1 MKDDT
6 RLPEPSEVE
15 PPLQELT
22 RLRELSR
29 FTVPTARLQRAMYTR
44 IRATLDN
51 DTPHAARSAGK
62 TRARSWLL
70 ALTFTVAVPS
80 AFAATPTGALV
91 VQHTVRWATQ
101 VWSLVDPSVEPLE
114 RRANAVHSR
123 ETRESTSVVQAS
135 ASTTPQPAEA
145 PSAESSQS
153 FTPLVVPTSSP
164 ATAATVHIKPGHNNA
179 RIVEPSESQRQTRPS
194 DATAASG
201 TNDLA
206 AENSSL
212 SFLTERQLLE
222 AARLRLRAGDTE
234 GARALTTRHVR
245 QFPRGTLATER
256 EAILRR
262 ANELESRRP

>member
-15 PPLQELT
+15 PPLQELA

-51 DTPHAARSAGK
+51 DTPHAARSGGK

-101 VWSLVDPSVEPLE
+101 VWSLVGPSVEPLE
-114 RRANAVHSR
+114 RRANAVHSG
-123 ETRESTSVVQAS
+123 ETRESSTVVQAS
-135 ASTTPQPAEA
+135 ASHTSQLAEP
-145 PSAESSQS
+145 PSAESSRS
-153 FTPLVVPTSSP
+153 FTPLVIPTSSP
-164 ATAATVHIKPGHNNA
+164 VTAATVPIESGYNSA
-179 RIVEPSESQRQTRPS
+179 RIVQPSGSRGPTRPS
-194 DATAASG
+194 DSTAASG

-234 GARALTTRHVR
+234 GARVFTTRHAR

-262 ANELESRRP
+262 ANELESRRR